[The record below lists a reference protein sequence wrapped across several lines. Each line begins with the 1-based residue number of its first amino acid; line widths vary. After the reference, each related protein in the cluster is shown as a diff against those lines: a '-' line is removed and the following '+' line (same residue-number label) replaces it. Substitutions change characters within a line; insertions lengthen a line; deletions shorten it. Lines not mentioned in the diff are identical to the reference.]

1 MMLNMNQAKEGRQ
14 KEFETALRKLRGED
28 VDVSQEAAEIQVLL
42 LPAWCDIFSN
52 IESASCFFSIT
63 LMYNFLNR
71 TM

>member
-52 IESASCFFSIT
+52 I
-63 LMYNFLNR
+63 
-71 TM
+71 